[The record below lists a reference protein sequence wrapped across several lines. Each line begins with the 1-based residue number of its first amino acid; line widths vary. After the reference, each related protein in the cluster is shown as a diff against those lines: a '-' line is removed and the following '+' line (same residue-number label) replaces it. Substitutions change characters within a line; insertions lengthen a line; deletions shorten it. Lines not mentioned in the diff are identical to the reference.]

1 MDSIKSPVS
10 HEESWHGEKFRA
22 LLQICQKINSE
33 RNLAAVL
40 DLIAREATKLMEA
53 DRSSI
58 FLLDREKRM
67 LWSQVTQDGETIQ
80 FDARL
85 GIAGAVVMTGQ
96 TISIADAY
104 NDPRFYKDID
114 VKTGFQTHSVLAV
127 PLKNREGEVIGAFEA
142 MNKKQG
148 SFANEDEELLTALAA
163 QATVAIET
171 ARMFHELKQH
181 RDQLLVES
189 TQLWKELKGTLS
201 TQNIIGTST
210 KIQQVIRQIEQM
222 SHSAVDTLITGESG
236 TGKELV
242 AKAIHYNSPRGRKPL
257 VALNCAALPESL
269 LESELFGIEKGVATG
284 VEQRIGKFEEAN
296 GGTLF
301 LDEIGDLSH
310 TAQAKILRVLQ
321 ERVVEHVGGRKT
333 IPIDVRILAAT
344 NKNLEEE
351 MKKGNFRQ
359 DLYYRLRVIHIRLPA
374 LREVPQDVPLLA
386 NSMLAKHCQEMKR
399 KSMTLNPAALRCL
412 ETYSWPGNVRELEN
426 EMKRLVVSV
435 RRENVT
441 EEDLYEPIRNQSIE
455 AVGSKSM
462 GPRSLRETVEE
473 LERDLIRKA
482 LQASQQNQ
490 LQAATAL
497 GLSRQ
502 GLIKKLK
509 RYGIKIQNGSA
520 TRD

>member
-1 MDSIKSPVS
+1 MDSIKPPVS
-10 HEESWHGEKFRA
+10 HEESSHSEKVHA
-22 LLQICQKINSE
+22 LLKICQKINSE
-33 RNLAAVL
+33 RDLAAVL

-96 TISIADAY
+96 TINVADAY
-104 NDPRFYKDID
+104 ADPRFYKDID
-114 VKTGFQTHSVLAV
+114 VKTGFQTRNMLAV
-127 PLKNREGEVIGAFEA
+127 PLRNREGEVIGAFEA
-142 MNKKQG
+142 MNKKH
-148 SFANEDEELLTALAA
+148 SPFTYEDDELLVALAA
-163 QATVAIET
+163 QAAVAIET
-171 ARMFHELKQH
+171 ARMFHELRQH

-210 KIQQVIRQIEQM
+210 KIQQVVRQIERM
-222 SHSAVDTLITGESG
+222 SHSIVDTLITGESG

-242 AKAIHYNSPRGRKPL
+242 AKAIHYSSPRGRKPM

-269 LESELFGIEKGVATG
+269 VESELFGIEKGVATG

-310 TAQAKILRVLQ
+310 AAQAKILRVLQ
-321 ERVVEHVGGRKT
+321 ERTVEHVGGRKS
-333 IPIDVRILAAT
+333 IPVDVRILAAT
-344 NKNLEEE
+344 NKDLEEE
-351 MKKGNFRQ
+351 MKKGTFRH
-359 DLYYRLRVIHIRLPA
+359 DLYYRLKVIHMQLPA
-374 LREVPQDVPLLA
+374 LREVPQDIPLLA
-386 NSMLAKHCQEMKR
+386 NNFLAKYCQEMKR
-399 KSMTLNPAALRCL
+399 KPMTFSPSALNCL
-412 ETYSWPGNVRELEN
+412 KTYTWPGNVRELQN
-426 EMKRLVVSV
+426 EMKRVAVSV
-435 RRENVT
+435 HREAIT
-441 EEDLYEPIRNQSIE
+441 EEDLCEPVRSQ
-455 AVGSKSM
+455 GSKEM
-462 GPRSLRETVEE
+462 GPTSPYTRSLKETVEK
-473 LERDLIRKA
+473 LEKELIREA
-482 LQASQQNQ
+482 LQTSQQNQ
-490 LQAATAL
+490 LKAASAL

-509 RYGIKIQNGSA
+509 RYDIKIQKDSA
-520 TRD
+520 AGN